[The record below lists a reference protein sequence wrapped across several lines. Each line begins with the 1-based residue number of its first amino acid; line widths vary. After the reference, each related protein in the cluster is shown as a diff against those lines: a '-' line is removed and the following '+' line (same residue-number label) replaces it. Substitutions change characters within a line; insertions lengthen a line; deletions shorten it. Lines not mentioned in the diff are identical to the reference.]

1 MFGITQLVFDRSS
14 MSHNVF
20 AANHGCSI
28 RGALRFLCSVFS
40 RVHQAFLS
48 WVASLITV
56 VCKQECLTHAPL
68 SVAPFWQGAIF
79 VARCPS
85 FPNLSFWQRAL
96 VTKQLV
102 AHAGWA
108 GDHAGWAGGHWA
120 GPPIHHPRPHFHWPA
135 EQRMWRPVPAAAR
148 TVGRRQHPYHNGRG
162 DGKTE
167 SPNFA
172 EANQPQ
178 ASPAQ
183 ESPWPGALRRKGD
196 RSNWI
201 WGIGCSKNKPCA
213 LRAALAAQRFQMQ
226 QCHFAAQRPLC
237 CWEVAEAFGMCAFYN
252 LGTDVA
258 HGPHTWHK
266 RISLTNLFSGFTRQ
280 T

>member
-1 MFGITQLVFDRSS
+1 

-85 FPNLSFWQRAL
+85 FQTFRSGKELWSPSSWSLTLAGQETTL
-96 VTKQLV
+96 
-102 AHAGWA
+102 AGWRPL
-108 GDHAGWAGGHWA
+108 GRTSDSSSSPSFSLAGWSRGCGGQCLLQLALWVA
-120 GPPIHHPRPHFHWPA
+120 DSIRTTTAVEMGSQNPQILPKPINHKLHQPKNPRGQELYGEKEIEA
-135 EQRMWRPVPAAAR
+135 TGYGALGAAR
-148 TVGRRQHPYHNGRG
+148 TALCAARSISCPAV
-162 DGKTE
+162 
-167 SPNFA
+167 PN
-172 EANQPQ
+172 
-178 ASPAQ
+178 
-183 ESPWPGALRRKGD
+183 
-196 RSNWI
+196 
-201 WGIGCSKNKPCA
+201 
-213 LRAALAAQRFQMQ
+213 AAMPL
-226 QCHFAAQRPLC
+226 AAQRPLC